1 MQYTLV
7 ATTAFGCSNRDAV
20 AVKVIADIFVP
31 TAFTP
36 NNDGKNDRWQ
46 IAFHDPLLGATVKVY
61 NRYGQLVYQAAGTAT
76 DWDGNVAGMQQASG
90 GYVYVIQFIKE
101 PYLKGTLLLIR

>member
-1 MQYTLV
+1 
-7 ATTAFGCSNRDAV
+7 
-20 AVKVIADIFVP
+20 VKVIADIFVP

-90 GYVYVIQFIKE
+90 AYVYVIQFNKRSRI
-101 PYLKGTLLLIR
+101 LKGTLLLIR